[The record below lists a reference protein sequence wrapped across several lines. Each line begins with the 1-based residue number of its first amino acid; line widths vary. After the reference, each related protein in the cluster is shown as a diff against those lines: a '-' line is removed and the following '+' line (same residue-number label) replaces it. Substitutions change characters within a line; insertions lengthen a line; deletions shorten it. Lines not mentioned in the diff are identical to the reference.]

1 LANKIDNKQIR
12 DEVNL
17 SFVGL
22 DADKGIILVE
32 DLTTSL
38 DGWRA
43 YWEISASVFF
53 YKELSTKP
61 LPQDIRPQ
69 IKIKALKQGSFDV
82 IGLIL
87 IPLGLVIGYDIV
99 KVLGKWQWSLIKRHI
114 KSKKELITKEEAIE
128 CLIKLSKKYEIET
141 KNDLEVVRLL
151 DSIDE
156 SLNSLVEPID
166 RSAKKIVIKS
176 ASSQQTLTITSSDK
190 RALRSGYHLEPGAD
204 SQQFE
209 RFSIKFLRIHTE
221 TGNAIITFDNP
232 SGINQIG
239 HEYSTIID
247 PRVKKVKNIYTRA
260 LYEGTSLEVWGR
272 KVFNKTNNTFVHWEI
287 AQNLPKDDNPLF
299 DKKNKTDMGKVR
311 NDDSGQL
318 TEDR

>member
-1 LANKIDNKQIR
+1 MAKMKPTTIEEEVKI
-12 DEVNL
+12 
-17 SFVGL
+17 SFSGL
-22 DADKGIILVE
+22 EADKGVILVE

-38 DGWRA
+38 EGWRG
-43 YWEISASVFF
+43 YWEISTSVFF
-53 YKELSTKP
+53 NKELSTKP

-69 IKIKALKQGSFDV
+69 IKIKALKQDSFDV
-82 IGLIL
+82 IVHIL

-141 KNDLEVVRLL
+141 KDDLEVVRLL

-176 ASSQQTLTITSSDK
+176 ATSQQTLTITSSDK
-190 RALRSGYHLEPGAD
+190 RVLRSGYHLEPGAN

-232 SGINQIG
+232 RGINQMG

-287 AQNLPKDDNPLF
+287 SKDLPSEDNPLF
-299 DKKNKTDMGKVR
+299 DKN
-311 NDDSGQL
+311 N
-318 TEDR
+318 